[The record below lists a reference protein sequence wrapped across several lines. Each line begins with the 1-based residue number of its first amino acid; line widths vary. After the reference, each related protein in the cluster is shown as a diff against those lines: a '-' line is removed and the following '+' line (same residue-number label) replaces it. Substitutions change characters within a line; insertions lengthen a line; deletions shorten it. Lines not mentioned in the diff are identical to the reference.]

1 MEETSFSPTGIRL
14 YNMFKPVHT
23 FDSFKKG
30 CFQVQDEAAQLSSI
44 LLNPEPGDYV
54 LDACAGLG
62 GKTAHLAQ
70 LMKNQG
76 RILAMDNNKKKLAR
90 LDEEM
95 KRLGISI
102 VSPFVHDLQAPL
114 TKKKENT
121 FDKILLDEP
130 CSGLGVIRR
139 NPDTKWR
146 ILESE
151 ITRCAERQLDFLIR
165 ISENLTPGGILVYTV
180 CSTEA
185 EENKQVIQSFLR
197 KRKKFT
203 VDRDIVHLSPKMASL
218 FDDEG
223 YLYTFPHL
231 HQTDG
236 FFSVRIKRLR

>member
-1 MEETSFSPTGIRL
+1 
-14 YNMFKPVHT
+14 
-23 FDSFKKG
+23 
-30 CFQVQDEAAQLSSI
+30 
-44 LLNPEPGDYV
+44 
-54 LDACAGLG
+54 
-62 GKTAHLAQ
+62 
-70 LMKNQG
+70 
-76 RILAMDNNKKKLAR
+76 
-90 LDEEM
+90 M

-114 TKKKENT
+114 AKKKENI
-121 FDKILLDEP
+121 FDKILLDAP

-146 ILESE
+146 TSESE

-165 ISENLTPGGILVYTV
+165 ISENLSPGGILVYTV

-197 KRKKFT
+197 KRKKFA

-218 FDDEG
+218 LDDEG

-236 FFSVRIKRLR
+236 FFSVRIKRLS